1 MFFERHVILD
11 IQRTF
16 TRQNVMAKAFDGN
29 TIKMKTASQANLN
42 NKSNLS
48 NKEQKPMFRAV
59 SRSGVEFGFARPF
72 FVCAIGC
79 PNKIACPKKL
89 IVMK

>member
-48 NKEQKPMFRAV
+48 NKEHEIDLSRPEPGV
-59 SRSGVEFGFARPF
+59 SYKQYSCRESVYFLDL
-72 FVCAIGC
+72 V
-79 PNKIACPKKL
+79 NKISS
-89 IVMK
+89 VTR